1 MNYYSNSYKETFK
14 SILFFSIIFIL
25 FIMFLF
31 INFSFSKS
39 FCYINS
45 IPFDLTISI
54 MSIGFGYELTLVP
67 TCIEIGFIGYSI
79 SKLLNI
85 VEK

>member
-1 MNYYSNSYKETFK
+1 MYYSSNPYKEIFK
-14 SILFFSIIFIL
+14 NILFFSIIFVL
-25 FIMFLF
+25 FIIFLF

-54 MSIGFGYELTLVP
+54 VSIGFGYEITLVP

-79 SKLLNI
+79 SKLMNI